1 MFLEKKAQQENIGFF
16 QVVEKYIGVFIHKTQ
31 SERRSLQASEKAHL
45 TFRPAILI
53 LFPMDPSRRI
63 ARDLKACLVAG
74 PILLLIWLLRG
85 CW

>member
-1 MFLEKKAQQENIGFF
+1 MKKPMFLEKKAQQENIGFF

-53 LFPMDPSRRI
+53 LFQWTRPAESLVMSVPALSL
-63 ARDLKACLVAG
+63 ARFC
-74 PILLLIWLLRG
+74 
-85 CW
+85 C